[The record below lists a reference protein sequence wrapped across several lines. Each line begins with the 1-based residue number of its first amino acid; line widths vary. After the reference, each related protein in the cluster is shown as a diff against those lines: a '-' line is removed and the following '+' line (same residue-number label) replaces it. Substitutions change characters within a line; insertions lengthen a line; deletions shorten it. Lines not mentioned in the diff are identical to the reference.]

1 MQCNVIWICKYEA
14 NVVNI
19 YIYTILYTYTISYIV
34 CTHTFASHIAVC
46 FRCRWMFDRR
56 LASQVPLYWSQAL
69 SMTTLGRMRTT
80 VWPACLEIPGG
91 PGVTFFKIMLKG
103 IWMSKDNG
111 LPFWLRSEVRPSCA
125 KDIGGWGPVF
135 SLNPDVA
142 YEDSLNLPCSFSPV
156 FEQRH

>member
-1 MQCNVIWICKYEA
+1 M
-14 NVVNI
+14 NI

-103 IWMSKDNG
+103 I
-111 LPFWLRSEVRPSCA
+111 
-125 KDIGGWGPVF
+125 
-135 SLNPDVA
+135 
-142 YEDSLNLPCSFSPV
+142 
-156 FEQRH
+156 